1 MYFSSRANF
10 TQTKAHYKTNTA
22 VVQGLKVHNNLFDIF
37 YWTQSKCLL
46 SVWSDGFPLGGVRG
60 NPYEGH

>member
-1 MYFSSRANF
+1 MYFSSRNNF

-37 YWTQSKCLL
+37 YWTQSKPRSKSL
-46 SVWSDGFPLGGVRG
+46 VRG
-60 NPYEGH
+60 FRSGTGFEVSV